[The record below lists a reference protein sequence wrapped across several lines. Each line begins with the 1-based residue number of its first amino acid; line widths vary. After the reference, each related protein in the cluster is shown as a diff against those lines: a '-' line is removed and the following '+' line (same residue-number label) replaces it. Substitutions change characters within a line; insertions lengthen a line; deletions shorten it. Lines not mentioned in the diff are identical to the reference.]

1 MEWASA
7 IMNILKVAASI
18 MELIESHRE
27 RGAGYAL
34 AVNQAL
40 LVAAE
45 QTKAAREELDNAEA
59 IHAADPTD
67 NAFLKK
73 YQREE
78 E

>member
-7 IMNILKVAASI
+7 IMNLLKVAASI
-18 MELIESHRE
+18 IELIESHRE

-45 QTKAAREELDNAEA
+45 QTKAAKEELDNAEVL
-59 IHAADPTD
+59 HAKDNTD
-67 NAFLKK
+67 SAFD
-73 YQREE
+73 QSFRRD
-78 E
+78 